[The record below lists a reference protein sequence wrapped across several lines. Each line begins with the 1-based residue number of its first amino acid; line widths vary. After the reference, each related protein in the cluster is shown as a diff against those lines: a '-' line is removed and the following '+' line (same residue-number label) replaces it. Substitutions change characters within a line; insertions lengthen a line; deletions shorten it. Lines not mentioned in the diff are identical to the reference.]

1 MQEIIE
7 LVLSYARAV
16 WLKRWYILITAWVAC
31 VVGWAV
37 TINMP
42 DQYKASARVHLD
54 TQSVLRPLLRGLAIG
69 TSSSRQVQLMVTT
82 LYSRPNLEKV
92 ARMTDMDLGAQTDQ
106 EFDEIISDL
115 KSDLDLSKV
124 TRDQNIYEVS
134 YTHEDRALA
143 KRVVQAVLTVFAE
156 NALGKNREGSATAK
170 RFLDAEIKNYERRLK
185 ESEQKLVEFKRR
197 NIGNLSGSG
206 ADYYQRLQAAMV
218 DVEQVKLIL
227 TEARKERGSI
237 IEQIEDQESESEDL
251 FMFDEMGTADSH
263 SSYDGRI
270 AVLQAKLDEMFLKYT
285 DKHPDVITLNSQL
298 VDLLAKREEELKS
311 RTTNINTETENPLLQ
326 SLKLNL
332 SAVETK
338 IAALQARVKA
348 YAAKVAELNRM
359 VNTIPAVEAEVADLN
374 RDYNVVKGKYTEL
387 LTRREQAALSQ
398 KANQVSD
405 DIEFKVIDPTRVPF
419 EPAGPPRILF
429 SSIVLLVGLVMGVG
443 VALLLALIR
452 PTFSTI
458 RMLSL
463 STDLAVLGSVSLYE
477 SPQQRTSNRK
487 YLILYLGLAFLLL
500 VAYSTA
506 ILYQLL
512 LMQT

>member
-16 WLKRWYILITAWVAC
+16 WLKRWYILMTAWVAC

-82 LYSRPNLEKV
+82 LYRRPNLEKV

-134 YTHEDRALA
+134 YIHEDRVLA

-170 RFLDAEIKNYERRLK
+170 RFLDAEIKDYERRLK
-185 ESEQKLVEFKRR
+185 ESEQKLVGFKRR

-227 TEARKERGSI
+227 TEAHRERDSI
-237 IEQIEDQESESEDL
+237 NEQIEDQESEPEDL
-251 FMFDEMGTADSH
+251 FMFGEMGADSH

-298 VDLLAKREEELKS
+298 VDLSAKREEELES
-311 RTTNINTETENPLLQ
+311 RTTNINNVTENPLLQ

-359 VNTIPAVEAEVADLN
+359 VNTIPAVEAEEADLN
-374 RDYNVVKGKYTEL
+374 RDYNVIKVKYTEL

-429 SSIVLLVGLVMGVG
+429 SSIVLLVGLVLGVG
-443 VALLLALIR
+443 VALLLTLIR
-452 PTFSTI
+452 PTFSTT

-463 STDLAVLGSVSLYE
+463 STELAVLGSVSLYE
-477 SPQQRTSNRK
+477 SPQQRKENRK

-500 VAYSTA
+500 VAYSAA